1 MSALSKMT
9 VFSGDIEGA
18 AGRDLPDPGR
28 LAVTDSALNRS
39 LASVGRALVV
49 NGGGYGVAAAA
60 GLGTCALLGVNPMYD
75 LAVVGACAYH
85 VTQRAW
91 EGWSWYLRGGYA
103 AQRRRRK
110 YQGEAN
116 PLEVH
121 QALSPAFAA
130 KKMAR
135 LAPGLPAERSYL
147 SLGYTVHRPH
157 QAVAVSRAE
166 SVGVF
171 GVPQSIKTALIS
183 GWILDAPGP
192 VLATSSRGDQYR
204 HTVTEREK
212 LGPVLTLDAD
222 GYGPGTTF
230 SWSPV
235 DDCRDPAVAMRRA
248 GDFMD
253 ASPKDPGGKDRWHED
268 RGAKLLRWAL
278 HAAAL
283 TGGSMFDVRAWV
295 LNPEAEAFAKALR
308 GERAAPGWAD
318 GLESML
324 AMEGDLL
331 SAAVSSA
338 EAALGWMDD
347 PQLAAVACP
356 RPGQGLGIAE
366 FLRQGNG
373 TVYLIGAE
381 RPYGSLT
388 PFFSAFVTEFMEQAR
403 ILAEQQGGRLR
414 MPLLVAADEAATT
427 ARIDFKRWLA
437 VTAGYNITVVAGFQ
451 AVSQIE
457 TGWGGPAEAET
468 ILEMLST
475 KVIAGGFTST
485 ATLERLAVICGE
497 HDSWHKEGGARVRTK
512 ERTFPP
518 ERIRQL
524 PLFNALVI
532 QRNAKPV
539 QVRITPVWEHPAHQE
554 VVITDEPEPGARFP
568 DRLTLHPDAPE
579 PPAPADT
586 TEE

>member
-1 MSALSKMT
+1 VSLLKDLT
-9 VFSGDIEGA
+9 VTGFDPDETDIAQRVPGE
-18 AGRDLPDPGR
+18 GR
-28 LAVTDSALNRS
+28 LAVADTALSRT
-39 LASVGRALVV
+39 LAAAGHGIVV
-49 NGGGYGVAAAA
+49 NGGGYAVAAGA
-60 GLGTCALLGVNPMYD
+60 GLGACAVAGLNPMLD
-75 LAVVGACAYH
+75 LVVVGACAYH
-85 VTQRAW
+85 VTQRVW
-91 EGWSWYLRGGYA
+91 DGWTWHVRGGQA
-103 AQRRRRK
+103 AMRRRRK

-116 PLEVH
+116 PIEVR
-121 QALSPAFAA
+121 QSLSPAFAA

-135 LAPGLPAERSYL
+135 LAPDLPAAQSYL
-147 SLGYTVHRPH
+147 SLGVTVHRPR

-166 SVGVF
+166 SVAVF
-171 GVPQSIKTALIS
+171 GVPQSLKTALIS

-204 HTVTEREK
+204 HTAAVREK
-212 LGPVLTLDAD
+212 LGEVHTLDAD
-222 GYGPGTTF
+222 GFGPGTTF
-230 SWSPV
+230 AWSPA
-235 DDCRDPAVAMRRA
+235 DGCRNPAVAMRRA
-248 GDFMD
+248 GDFMQ
-253 ASPKDPGGKDRWHED
+253 ASPRDPGGKDRYHED

-278 HAAAL
+278 HAADLA
-283 TGGSMFDVRAWV
+283 GRDMYDVREWCQD
-295 LNPEAEAFAKALR
+295 PEREDFRKALR
-308 GERAAPGWAD
+308 REDAAPGW
-318 GLESML
+318 GSSLEAL
-324 AMEGDLL
+324 LTQEGDFLH
-331 SAAVSSA
+331 SATTSA

-347 PQLAAVACP
+347 PDLAAVACP
-356 RPGQGLGIAE
+356 PPGQGLDVAA
-366 FLRQGNG
+366 FLRRGNG
-373 TVYLIGAE
+373 TIYLIGSE

-403 ILAEQQGGRLR
+403 ILAEQQGGRLK

-427 ARIDFKRWLA
+427 AKIDFKRWLA

-457 TGWGGPAEAET
+457 TGWGGAAEAET

-497 HDSWHKEGGARVRTK
+497 HDSWHKEGGGKVRTK

-524 PLFNALVI
+524 PPFNALVI

-539 QVRITPVWEHPAHQE
+539 QVCITPVWKRSAHQE
-554 VVITDEPEPGARFP
+554 VTII
-568 DRLTLHPDAPE
+568 DAPG
-579 PPAPADT
+579 PSAPDD